1 MTRKNFSYL
10 ALCILLLYYAVLLFL
25 CLYHFKDTG
34 LSNYFLGI
42 PTDKCIHF
50 CMFFPFPFVVWLFI
64 KLNYKLHIPDGWM
77 YLIII
82 VAGICTAI
90 TTEFLQGLT
99 TYRSEVPAD
108 AVADT
113 IGIIAGCLLLFA
125 TRKWLLR
132 KLLKLLD
139 S

>member
-1 MTRKNFSYL
+1 MTRKKFSHL

-25 CLYHFKDTG
+25 CLYHFKNTG
-34 LSNYFLGI
+34 ISNYFLGI

-50 CMFFPFPFVVWLFI
+50 CMFFPFPFVVWFFI
-64 KLNYKLHIPDGWM
+64 KLNYKLHITDGWM

-82 VAGICTAI
+82 LAGICTAFI
-90 TTEFLQGLT
+90 TEFLQGLT
-99 TYRSEVPAD
+99 TYRSEDPAD
-108 AVADT
+108 AIADT
-113 IGIIAGCLLLFA
+113 IGIIAGCLLLLA